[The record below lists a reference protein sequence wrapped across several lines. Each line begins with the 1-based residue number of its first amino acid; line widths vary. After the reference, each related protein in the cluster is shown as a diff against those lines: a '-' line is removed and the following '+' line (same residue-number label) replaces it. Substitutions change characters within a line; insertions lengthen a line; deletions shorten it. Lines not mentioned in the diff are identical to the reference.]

1 MEIIFGIL
9 AIALAILVI
18 ALCLGIFIFTS
29 AGSLFVGV
37 ILGAVMGVFK
47 GFKSYFSS
55 LIYVLRN
62 RSE

>member
-9 AIALAILVI
+9 AIVLAILFI

-37 ILGAVMGVFK
+37 VLGAVMGVFK

>member
-18 ALCLGIFIFTS
+18 GLCLGIFIFTS

-37 ILGAVMGVFK
+37 VLGAVMGVFK